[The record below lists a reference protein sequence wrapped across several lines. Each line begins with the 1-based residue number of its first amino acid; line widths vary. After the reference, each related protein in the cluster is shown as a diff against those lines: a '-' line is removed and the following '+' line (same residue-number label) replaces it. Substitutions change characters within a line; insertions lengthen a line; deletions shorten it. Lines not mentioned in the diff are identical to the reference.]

1 MNMDMISANKRSY
14 SSQLGETI
22 FKNAMPW
29 QDLRWG
35 KTFKQ
40 KGVRRVQEEAK
51 TDKDQEGRKQRLAK
65 TSAEVNQEGSEG
77 LRKVE
82 WEPKAVRKEEK
93 EETGQ
98 GHLEVLMSSER
109 MGGGGNLHNE
119 LRKKAVKIFPVAFK
133 LIHMHDSY
141 GLYGMW
147 YMETQ
152 LFLVYSI
159 KECSVEYSQA
169 SYRTDSMTKV
179 REFL

>member
-1 MNMDMISANKRSY
+1 MKIKKAGNRGCPDALKR
-14 SSQLGETI
+14 L
-22 FKNAMPW
+22 A
-29 QDLRWG
+29 
-35 KTFKQ
+35 
-40 KGVRRVQEEAK
+40 
-51 TDKDQEGRKQRLAK
+51 EGRARI
-65 TSAEVNQEGSEG
+65 NQGGSEG
-77 LRKVE
+77 LRKVK

-109 MGGGGNLHNE
+109 MGGAGNLHKG
-119 LRKKAVKIFPVAFK
+119 LRKKVVKIFPVAFK

-159 KECSVEYSQA
+159 RECSVESSQA
-169 SYRTDSMTKV
+169 SYRTDCFHDQSWRISLVLKS
-179 REFL
+179 LS